1 MSEKN
6 SKTVDIKS
14 SWDRTL
20 SVLRAELGEATFRSW
35 FKHIEFG
42 ELIEK
47 KLVLYVPTKFMK
59 DWIHTHYSDRILT
72 ILKND
77 NISVSSIFFELQK
90 FKTTKEPLNNNLEK
104 TTTSSKPSMHTKYS
118 SDVSGDHNSMLGAPL
133 DPNLSFDN
141 FVVGGSNELA
151 YAAAKRITEVERV
164 SFNPL
169 FLYGGVGLGKTHL
182 MHAMALEI
190 KKNWPERKVLYLS
203 AEKFMYQFIKA
214 LRFKDTMSFK
224 QQFRSVD
231 VLMVDDIQFI
241 AGKDSTQEEFFH
253 TFNTLI
259 DHNHQVVIS
268 ADRSPVD
275 LDGIEER
282 IRSRLGWGLVTDIHA
297 SDYELRLGVLQTKA
311 KKHVEDNPEII
322 IKDNILEFL
331 AQRIDSNIR
340 VLEGAL
346 NRVIAYSSF
355 VNKPLTI
362 EMAQEVL
369 KDLIRA
375 SQRKITI
382 DDIQRKVA
390 DYYNIRLSDLLSA
403 RRSRTI
409 ARPRQVAM
417 YLSKILT
424 TRSLPEIGRKFGGRD
439 HTTVIH
445 AVKRIESLQDSDNA
459 IQEEV
464 EVLSRALEN

>member
-1 MSEKN
+1 VRE
-6 SKTVDIKS
+6 VKS
-14 SWDRTL
+14 VIIDVASIDL
-20 SVLRAELGEATFRSW
+20 N
-35 FKHIEFG
+35 
-42 ELIEK
+42 EK
-47 KLVLYVPTKFMK
+47 KDTPTQQDTK
-59 DWIHTHYSDRILT
+59 IGVS
-72 ILKND
+72 LKA
-77 NISVSSIFFELQK
+77 SESL
-90 FKTTKEPLNNNLEK
+90 L
-104 TTTSSKPSMHTKYS
+104 
-118 SDVSGDHNSMLGAPL
+118 DHNSVGAPL
-133 DPNLSFDN
+133 DERLSFEN
-141 FVVGGSNELA
+141 FVVGPSNELA
-151 YAAAKRITEVERV
+151 YAAARRITERRNV

-182 MHAMALEI
+182 LHAMALEI
-190 KKNWPERKVLYLS
+190 NKNWPERKVLYLS

-214 LRFKDTMSFK
+214 LRFKDTMAFK

-231 VLMVDDIQFI
+231 VLMIDDIQFI

-259 DHNHQVVIS
+259 DHNHQVIIS

-282 IRSRLGWGLVTDIHA
+282 IRSRLGWGLVADIHP
-297 SDYELRLGVLQTKA
+297 SDYELRLGVLQSKA
-311 KKHVEDNPEII
+311 ESHLAENPEIDI
-322 IKDNILEFL
+322 PDNLLEFL

-355 VNKPLTI
+355 ANRPLSI
-362 EMAQEVL
+362 DMAKEVL

-375 SQRKITI
+375 SQRKTTI

-390 DYYNIRLSDLLSA
+390 DYYNLRLSDLLSA

-409 ARPRQVAM
+409 ARPRQIAM

-445 AVKRIESLQDSDNA
+445 AVKKIEDLRVGDVA
-459 IQEEV
+459 IDEEV
-464 EVLSRALEN
+464 EVLRRSLEN

>member
-42 ELIEK
+42 ELTEK

-77 NISVSSIFFELQK
+77 NIPVSSIFFELQK

-104 TTTSSKPSMHTKYS
+104 TTTSSKPSIHTKYS
-118 SDVSGDHNSMLGAPL
+118 SDESGDHNSMLGAPL

>member
-1 MSEKN
+1 MPVLDDTNFQQK
-6 SKTVDIKS
+6 KIKEGWERS
-14 SWDRTL
+14 L
-20 SVLRAELGEATFRSW
+20 SILRAEIGEATFKSW
-35 FKHIEFG
+35 FKNIQFG
-42 ELIEK
+42 EFVEN
-47 KLVLYVPTKFMK
+47 KLTLTVPTRFMR
-59 DWIHTHYSDRILT
+59 DWIDNHYLDRILS
-72 ILKND
+72 ILSKEVREVK
-77 NISVSSIFFELQK
+77 SVIIDVASID
-90 FKTTKEPLNNNLEK
+90 LNEK
-104 TTTSSKPSMHTKYS
+104 KDTTTQQDAKIG
-118 SDVSGDHNSMLGAPL
+118 VSLKASESLLDHNSVGAPL
-133 DPNLSFDN
+133 DERLSFEN
-141 FVVGGSNELA
+141 FVVGPSNELA
-151 YAAAKRITEVERV
+151 YAAARRITERRNV

-182 MHAMALEI
+182 LHAMALEI
-190 KKNWPERKVLYLS
+190 NKNWPERKVLYLS

-214 LRFKDTMSFK
+214 LRFKDTMAFK

-231 VLMVDDIQFI
+231 VLMIDDIQFI

-259 DHNHQVVIS
+259 DHNHQVIIS

-282 IRSRLGWGLVTDIHA
+282 IRSRLGWGLVADIHP
-297 SDYELRLGVLQTKA
+297 SDYELRLGVLQSKA
-311 KKHVEDNPEII
+311 ESHLAENPEIDI
-322 IKDNILEFL
+322 PDNLLEFL

-355 VNKPLTI
+355 ANRPLSI
-362 EMAQEVL
+362 DMAKEVL

-375 SQRKITI
+375 SQRKTTI

-390 DYYNIRLSDLLSA
+390 DYYNLRLSDLLSA

-409 ARPRQVAM
+409 ARPRQIAM

-445 AVKRIESLQDSDNA
+445 AVKKIEDLRVGDVA
-459 IQEEV
+459 IDEEV
-464 EVLSRALEN
+464 EVLRRSLEN

>member
-1 MSEKN
+1 VSEKN

-77 NISVSSIFFELQK
+77 NIPVSSIFFELQK

-118 SDVSGDHNSMLGAPL
+118 SDESGDHNSMLGAPL

-224 QQFRSVD
+224 QQFRAVD